1 MSDKW
6 IEGGWNGRE
15 PILPDDMPEFIWMI
29 IYYDW
34 SKHPKIDP
42 FNKNNLK
49 TFLHSMSLSY
59 EAIDKNDGVSI
70 RPPPSWMWQPI
81 NDVPE
86 TPKKKRAK

>member
-34 SKHPKIDP
+34 SEHPKIDP

-70 RPPPSWMWQPI
+70 RPPPKWMWQPI
-81 NDVPE
+81 NGVPE
-86 TPKKKRAK
+86 TPKKNRVK